1 MMRNGHQAV
10 VRPVLQRKQV
20 AHHGDQGAAEADTDV
35 HGRSVPAQS
44 LLSRALHLAGM
55 AQDPIAELRV
65 WNAYAMLAH
74 QRGEHIEAAR
84 KGQTGARSREQ
95 KAGSTASS
103 ASLATDLE
111 LTRTELRKVREERDR
126 LKAAV
131 QRGLGQQVDQVGSA
145 EQVTRIQELNG
156 QLQQRDSELT
166 AARAEAER
174 LRAELEEAQ
183 DNLGGL
189 RLALKQMMRDNSA

>member
-1 MMRNGHQAV
+1 MTKRAKVLAV
-10 VRPVLQRKQV
+10 VDDMKAKGEPVTFLGV
-20 AHHGDQGAAEADTDV
+20 AKAAGV
-35 HGRSVPAQS
+35 SNWLVY
-44 LLSRALHLAGM
+44 
-55 AQDPIAELRV
+55 AEGVR
-65 WNAYAMLAH
+65 
-74 QRGEHIEAAR
+74 EHIEAAR

-111 LTRTELRKVREERDR
+111 LTRTEFRKVREERDR

-145 EQVTRIQELNG
+145 ELVTRIQELNG

-189 RLALKQMMRDNSA
+189 RVALKQMMRDNSA